1 MIQAIAAIRLRMRS
15 VSNIRKITRAMEMIS
30 MSKLNR
36 VRSSLFTMRH
46 YFVRLESMLKD
57 FLAHTGYVSHPLL
70 EKRPMSGK
78 TGLCIIT
85 SDTGLCSI
93 YNQAIIKVSEVFM
106 EKFKKENIK
115 LMIVGKEGNH
125 HFKKSG
131 FEIRNTY
138 LELHGRYPPRLS
150 DRIATDLINLFL
162 SRDIDEV
169 YIAYTHFE
177 STLRHRPRIEKFVNI
192 EYADNLYRDYLILE
206 PDAKRVAEELIPK
219 YLSEKFHLALLEA
232 LTSEHAARMF
242 AMKTATDN
250 ADELMDT
257 LTLLRNKAR
266 QAAITKEV
274 IEIAS
279 SAEAMKMKE

>member
-1 MIQAIAAIRLRMRS
+1 MTQAITGIKMRMRS
-15 VSNIRKITRAMEMIS
+15 VANIRKITRAMEMVS

-36 VRSSLFTMRH
+36 VKAALFSMRN
-46 YFVRLESMLKD
+46 YFGRLESILND
-57 FLAHTGYVSHPLL
+57 FFEHTGHISHPLL
-70 EKRPMSGK
+70 EKREQGK
-78 TGLCIIT
+78 KIGLCVIT
-85 SDTGLCSI
+85 SDTGLCST
-93 YNQAIIKVSEVFM
+93 YNQAVIRTAEAFM
-106 EKFKKENIK
+106 SKFQKENIR
-115 LMIVGKEGNH
+115 MVTIGKEGNH

-131 FEIRNTY
+131 FQIKSSY
-138 LELHGRYPPRLS
+138 LELHGRYPGKLTYRMAS
-150 DRIATDLINLFL
+150 DLVDLFL
-162 SRDIDEV
+162 NQEADEV

-177 STLRHRPRIEKFVNI
+177 STLRHKPRIEKFVNI
-192 EYADNLYRDYLILE
+192 EYTDSGNKDFLILE
-206 PDAKRVAEELIPK
+206 PDVKEVAEELIPK
-219 YLSEKFHLALLEA
+219 YLSEKFHLILLEA

-279 SAEAMKMKE
+279 GAEAMRE